1 MAERT
6 PAEIRLSIEEN
17 RQELIRA
24 VENSRSEIVRI
35 TDWRQH
41 IADHKEELT
50 KAAAVAGFIVGGAI
64 VLSSM
69 RRRKRLKR

>member
-41 IADHKEELT
+41 IADHKDELT
-50 KAAAVAGFIVGGAI
+50 KAAAVAGFLVGSAV
-64 VLSSM
+64 VLKGL
-69 RRRKRLKR
+69 RRRKRLSR